1 MGLWNCP
8 KAVSHIRNYSKCY
21 HEMLDFSEWIFM
33 VKWSE
38 EWQLRL
44 TEGKCKVIHLPVGTN
59 NPIYIYI

>member
-1 MGLWNCP
+1 
-8 KAVSHIRNYSKCY
+8 
-21 HEMLDFSEWIFM
+21 M

-59 NPIYIYI
+59 NPIYIYIYIIRLKSTVIVTP